1 MNLVDKLICE
11 LDHALRTVAAPV
23 SARRASPAGAIPAG
37 GVECVDKHEAA
48 RLMRVNHCGE
58 LCAQALYRGQAMV
71 ARSAQIRGVLEHA
84 AEEERDH
91 LAWCQQ
97 RIEELGGRPSILNPA
112 WYAASFCLGVA
123 SGAAGDKWSMGFL
136 VETERQVEQHLEGHL
151 ERLPVNDDR
160 SRAILTS
167 MLSDEIKHGNAGEAH
182 GAVAL
187 PLPIKGAMKLTS
199 RLMTQSTRWI

>member
-1 MNLVDKLICE
+1 
-11 LDHALRTVAAPV
+11 
-23 SARRASPAGAIPAG
+23 
-37 GVECVDKHEAA
+37 
-48 RLMRVNHCGE
+48 MRVNHSGE

-71 ARSAQIRGVLEHA
+71 ARSAQVRGVLEHA

-97 RIEELGGRPSILNPA
+97 RIEDLGGRPSVLNPA

-123 SGAAGDKWSMGFL
+123 SGVAGDKWSMGFL
-136 VETERQVEQHLEGHL
+136 VETERQVERHLEGHL
-151 ERLPVNDDR
+151 ERLPANDDR

-167 MLSDEIKHGNAGEAH
+167 MLSDEIKHGNAGESH

-187 PLPIKGAMKLTS
+187 PLPVKRAMKLTA